1 LDEVTGYRGN
11 LPQNSYD
18 LKGDYG
24 NSDFDTRHAFTAQ
37 LNYDLPNSNR
47 GPRWLVNGWQ
57 LSSLLTIHTGQ
68 PFNVTTD
75 TDNSGTN
82 ENFQRPNLIGD
93 PFAGVSHSIITDS
106 DGSKYVQWV
115 NPAAFAQPADG
126 TFGNLSRN
134 KFYGPAY
141 SSVDFSIFKN
151 TKITERVTAQLR
163 FEFYNLL
170 NHNNWETPNT
180 NPFSQASGWDSANST
195 NGFGR
200 ITDTIGS
207 FNGAPGIGPGEPFN
221 TQIALKIIF

>member
-1 LDEVTGYRGN
+1 MVPFVLVPLRSALRFVKN
-11 LPQNSYD
+11 CARSC
-18 LKGDYG
+18 
-24 NSDFDTRHAFTAQ
+24 AQ
-37 LNYDLPNSNR
+37 AH
-47 GPRWLVNGWQ
+47 PRREKECVNAGLFIPLLCSCLNGWQ
-57 LSSLLTIHTGQ
+57 LSSLLTIHTGP

-126 TFGNLSRN
+126 TFGNLSRY

-141 SSVDFSIFKN
+141 GSVDFSIFKN

-180 NPFSQASGWDSANST
+180 NPFTQSSGWAANST